1 MAQPLHAAFKD
12 AFKHGWQ
19 GPVDLRLA
27 YSWCGPPGA
36 RLLADVLPQCQVL
49 RSLDVE
55 KCILGFEGSA
65 ALAPALAK
73 CTTLETLSTAECLI
87 RSEGVQRLAMALQS
101 CHALTSL
108 DMSKNQMGS
117 SGIDILAS
125 CLQQCP
131 NLAHLKL
138 GSNGLGEEG
147 CTHIARHFQLPYYSA
162 LVSLDLSNND
172 VGDRGAVMVGLA
184 LDAIVSTRSG
194 LVQLNLAYNQLSSA
208 VSALMHTSSRYSVV
222 RLSHNHVLPHF
233 ATEMCEG
240 LEKSVGLR
248 ELTLSACN
256 IQGHLPQSLSVL
268 RALGACPNLEVLDL
282 AANHEL
288 SDEGAEAVAAGL
300 QGSRELKVLCL
311 EYCGITDKGAL
322 ALAAAMA
329 GWVKLECLLL
339 KKNGI
344 GDASAAAMAALLRP
358 HVARPS
364 SAGRTSA
371 LRRLLCPSSSSSSSM
386 LRYTVFLPL
395 PRARSIP

>member
-194 LVQLNLAYNQLSSA
+194 LVQLILAYNQLSSA
-208 VSALMHTSSRYSVV
+208 VSAPPASTDSSIT
-222 RLSHNHVLPHF
+222 LHMEKPW
-233 ATEMCEG
+233 
-240 LEKSVGLR
+240 LEPSRNPSLR
-248 ELTLSACN
+248 EYITQTWVDRNRLRSEVAENDAC
-256 IQGHLPQSLSVL
+256 QTG
-268 RALGACPNLEVLDL
+268 
-282 AANHEL
+282 
-288 SDEGAEAVAAGL
+288 
-300 QGSRELKVLCL
+300 
-311 EYCGITDKGAL
+311 
-322 ALAAAMA
+322 
-329 GWVKLECLLL
+329 
-339 KKNGI
+339 
-344 GDASAAAMAALLRP
+344 
-358 HVARPS
+358 
-364 SAGRTSA
+364 
-371 LRRLLCPSSSSSSSM
+371 
-386 LRYTVFLPL
+386 F
-395 PRARSIP
+395 